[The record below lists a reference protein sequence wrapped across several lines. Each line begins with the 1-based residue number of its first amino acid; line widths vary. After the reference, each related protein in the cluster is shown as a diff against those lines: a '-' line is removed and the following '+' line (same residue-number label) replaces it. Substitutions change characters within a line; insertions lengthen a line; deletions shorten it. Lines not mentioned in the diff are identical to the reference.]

1 MGCNSIVD
9 RSIDVFVAVF
19 EGDSKAVEAMA
30 LYLDVDV
37 LVRIATGDTSYE
49 RRCNRLGVA
58 IRRKREREGIRRR
71 IRMGACH
78 AFSL

>member
-1 MGCNSIVD
+1 
-9 RSIDVFVAVF
+9 
-19 EGDSKAVEAMA
+19 MA
-30 LYLDVDV
+30 LYLDVDA

-58 IRRKREREGIRRR
+58 IRRKREREEIRRR